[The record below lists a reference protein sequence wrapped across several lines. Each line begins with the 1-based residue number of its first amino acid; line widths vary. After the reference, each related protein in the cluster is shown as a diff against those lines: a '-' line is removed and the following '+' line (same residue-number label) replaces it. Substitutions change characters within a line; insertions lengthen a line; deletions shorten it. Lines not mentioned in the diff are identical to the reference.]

1 MMRRP
6 SSPTRS
12 AAVRGTGALL
22 TCAAFLAVPRPAA
35 ASLFSPE
42 VEDALATGIALFV
55 IFVVPVVLIALF
67 WMVHV
72 LPEKIAHKRNHP
84 QFEGIRTLCLL
95 SLLFGGLLWP
105 LAWLWAYSKP
115 VFYKMAYGTDT
126 LPHGPEPAYDTA
138 APVPNTLH
146 DRLARVE
153 GRVPDAE
160 LEALKADLAA
170 LEAKVAAREIA

>member
-1 MMRRP
+1 MLRRP
-6 SSPTRS
+6 WTLATFTLVLWLACPPVAHAS
-12 AAVRGTGALL
+12 
-22 TCAAFLAVPRPAA
+22 FL
-35 ASLFSPE
+35 SPE
-42 VEDALATGIALFV
+42 LEDKLANFLALFV
-55 IFVVPVVLIALF
+55 LFVVPVVLIALF

-126 LPHGPEPAYDTA
+126 LPHGPEPAYDGPGTPIA
-138 APVPNTLH
+138 LH
-146 DRLARVE
+146 DRLAR
-153 GRVPDAE
+153 
-160 LEALKADLAA
+160 LEAIVPEQELAALQADVAA
-170 LEAKVAAREIA
+170 LEAKHAVGGR